1 MAKQLSQIQS
11 QVPPLTERIETLQR
25 YRLDVEAHQQKMVS

>member
-11 QVPPLTERIETLQR
+11 QGPPLTERIEILQR
-25 YRLDVEAHQQKMVS
+25 YRLDVEVHQQKMES